1 MRYAHDVVARLEKA
15 HPLWRVWYVPR
26 ATAPLLWC
34 ARPWAADHRFDPL
47 CADSAEALDEALTS
61 YDGER

>member
-34 ARPWAADHRFDPL
+34 ARPWAEDHRFDPL

-61 YDGER
+61 YDRER